1 MDPGTLLVAEQVVST
16 TVEGAAL
23 ASIGLAQSTQPLS
36 ATFTR
41 ITSEAFLPR
50 SSHTLT
56 VIGRHAYIFG
66 GKTEKDQLAGNE
78 VHIVTLPLKTRTD
91 GEPDYKCVPALGEEG
106 NEAEVP
112 RSRSGH
118 SACAIGERIYVYG
131 GQGSRAEPL
140 DEKGRIWVFD
150 TNSLHWS
157 YVDPK
162 PHDTYPSPRFNAGFV
177 ASELPLPAGSDGK
190 LKAIGAQIQETISK
204 TVPSLV
210 KKPSPPADPHGTFF
224 ISNGLSSTGSD
235 PLTDVWAFTVASQ
248 TWTELPNTPT
258 KFSSLPSLTLA
269 QDRLYLITSSSEI
282 ESEIHHLSIP
292 KSLFH
297 GSDSK
302 VEGDESELLS
312 SWETIPFP
320 TNPIVPGPRPRKGAG
335 LLPINTGNGRSYL
348 LYFLGEKAS
357 TSSKPTS
364 QETTTP
370 IFWSDAFSYQPPA
383 SAPSLAGV
391 KDSTRSTLGIST
403 GEGTWAEVKVVADE
417 EGRGK
422 LEEEGKSHPGPRGW
436 FGNDV
441 IGGAEVVLWGGIDGR
456 GETEGDGWI
465 IRVK

>member
-16 TVEGAAL
+16 TIEGAAL

-56 VIGRHAYIFG
+56 VIGGRAYIFG
-66 GKTEKDQLAGNE
+66 GKTEKGQLAGNE

-91 GEPDYKCVPALGEEG
+91 GEPDYKCVPALREEG
-106 NEAEVP
+106 NEGEVP
-112 RSRSGH
+112 GSRSGH

-131 GQGSRAEPL
+131 GQGSGVDAL
-140 DEKGRIWVFD
+140 DEKGRVWVFD

-157 YVDPK
+157 YINPK
-162 PHDTYPSPRFNAGFV
+162 PHDTYPSPRYHAGSV
-177 ASELPLPAGSDGK
+177 ASEHPLPAGSDGR

-210 KKPSPPADPHGTFF
+210 KKPSPPADPHGTIF

-235 PLTDVWAFTVASQ
+235 TLTDVWAFTVASQ
-248 TWTELPNTPT
+248 TWTELPTTPA
-258 KFSSLPSLTLA
+258 KLFSPPSLTLA
-269 QDRLYLITSSSEI
+269 QGRLYLITSSSEI
-282 ESEIHHLSIP
+282 ESEIHHLPIP
-292 KSLFH
+292 KSLLH
-297 GSDSK
+297 ESDSK
-302 VEGDESELLS
+302 VEGSETESLS
-312 SWETIPFP
+312 SWDTVPFP
-320 TNPIVPGPRPRKGAG
+320 TNPIAPGPRRRKGAG
-335 LLPINTGNGRSYL
+335 LLPISTGNGRSYL

-357 TSSKPTS
+357 TSSEPAS

-370 IFWSDAFSYQPPA
+370 TFWSDAFSYQPPA
-383 SAPSLAGV
+383 SAPSPAGV
-391 KDSTRSTLGIST
+391 KDSTRSTLGVST
-403 GEGTWAEVKVVADE
+403 GEGTWAEVKVIANE

-441 IGGAEVVLWGGIDGR
+441 IDGADVVLWGGIDGR

-465 IRVK
+465 ISVK